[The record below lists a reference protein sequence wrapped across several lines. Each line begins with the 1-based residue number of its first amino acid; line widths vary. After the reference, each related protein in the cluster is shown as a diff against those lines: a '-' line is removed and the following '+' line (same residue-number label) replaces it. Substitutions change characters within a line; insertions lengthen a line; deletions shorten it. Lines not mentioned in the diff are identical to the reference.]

1 MDEINLKRITS
12 SAYMKNSGDRKTL
25 DKSEIKIL
33 NSKIPWMEPWDIPEK
48 NSTRRRE
55 KRKRIFEDFSAVCDL

>member
-12 SAYMKNSGDRKTL
+12 SAYMKNSGNRKTL

-33 NSKIPWMEPWDIPEK
+33 KSKIPEVLQKKTAREEK
-48 NSTRRRE
+48 
-55 KRKRIFEDFSAVCDL
+55 KRGEELYLRTFLLRAICKE